1 MVTHFH
7 DPPVDLRQELSQNRS
22 ELLKVTARFS
32 QTFSDFARGF
42 FAALLSFPP
51 GYFQKSIW
59 LFLSQEGVHQRPVFE
74 MDSPMNS
81 APSFHIEPSERLAEI
96 GGLLAAALIRL
107 QTRKSSR
114 FHTNFGESSLHFSL
128 GQSGDAPTCSPE
140 ASP

>member
-32 QTFSDFARGF
+32 QTFSDFARGL

-51 GYFQKSIW
+51 GYFQESIW
-59 LFLSQEGVHQRPVFE
+59 LFLSQERVHQRPFFE

-81 APSFHIEPSERLAEI
+81 APSFHIEPRERVAEVAE
-96 GGLLAAALIRL
+96 LLASALTRL
-107 QTRKSSR
+107 QVRKSSA
-114 FHTNFGESSLHFSL
+114 FHGEFGESSLHISP
-128 GQSGDAPTCSPE
+128 GQSGDAPPCSAEVP
-140 ASP
+140 